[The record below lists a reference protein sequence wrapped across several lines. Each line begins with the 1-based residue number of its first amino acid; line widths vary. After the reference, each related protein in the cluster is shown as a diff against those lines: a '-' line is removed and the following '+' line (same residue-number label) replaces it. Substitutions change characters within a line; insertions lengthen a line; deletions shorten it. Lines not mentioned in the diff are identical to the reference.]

1 MLLLTN
7 IDHLYTADEALGE
20 ITAAAICIE
29 GNAIT
34 WVGKAADLPEQ
45 YKQQQAEV
53 IDLSGH
59 VVTPGLINTH
69 THMWNCL
76 TRCVA
81 HVSRDIWLPTER
93 SNHKHSCLLLPPFCI
108 SCNGTRQCHRCFCQQ
123 AHYCTCNLLH
133 RPSTPFPARL
143 LLPWF
148 PPQHLLGFF

>member
-1 MLLLTN
+1 MEQRYKNSESLFSITNAMLLLTN

-20 ITAAAICIE
+20 IAAAAICIE
-29 GNAIT
+29 GNAIA

-81 HVSRDIWLPTER
+81 HVSI
-93 SNHKHSCLLLPPFCI
+93 
-108 SCNGTRQCHRCFCQQ
+108 Q
-123 AHYCTCNLLH
+123 ASWQSHITDAW
-133 RPSTPFPARL
+133 S
-143 LLPWF
+143 
-148 PPQHLLGFF
+148 